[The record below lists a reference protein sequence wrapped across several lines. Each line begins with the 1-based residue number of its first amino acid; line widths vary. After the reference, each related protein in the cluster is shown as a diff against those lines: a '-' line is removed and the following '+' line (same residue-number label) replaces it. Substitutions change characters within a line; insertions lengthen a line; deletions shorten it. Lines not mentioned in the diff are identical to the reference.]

1 MATYKVPQDV
11 EADDK
16 LLGPFSFRQFV
27 YLMLVGG
34 LVVAAVGLFQ
44 VFPLLAI
51 IPLPFAFFFLIMA
64 LPLKK
69 DQPMETY
76 LAALLSFYTK
86 PRKRFWMTGQSGS
99 TILIA
104 TPKKVEENRV
114 RNITEEE
121 AGHRLSFLA
130 AIVDSEG
137 YAIKNASSPMR
148 DEFYAEAYNAVDM
161 FDRSGT
167 NRLNHL
173 ITKEQQERHE
183 EVVNQMRAALQ
194 QQSTASTS
202 RPTIPSVINS
212 EHVIQPLSRPATTNN
227 TIVQPSIA
235 PDQTAQMHNLAHNSD
250 FSVETIQQQAD
261 RIRRENETEVY
272 VPLH

>member
-104 TPKKVEENRV
+104 APKKVEENRV

-212 EHVIQPLSRPATTNN
+212 EHVIQPLSRPTTNN
-227 TIVQPSIA
+227 TIVQPSIT
-235 PDQTAQMHNLAHNSD
+235 PDQTAQMHNLAHNPD

>member
-16 LLGPFSFRQFV
+16 LIGPFSFRQFV
-27 YLMLVGG
+27 YLMLVFG
-34 LVVAAVGLFQ
+34 LGVAAVALFQ

-51 IPLPFAFFFLIMA
+51 IPLPFAFFFLILA
-64 LPLKK
+64 LPIKK
-69 DQPMETY
+69 DQPMEVY

-86 PRKRFWMTGQSGS
+86 PRKRFWMTGQSDS
-99 TILIA
+99 TILITA
-104 TPKKVEENRV
+104 PKKVEENRV
-114 RNITEEE
+114 RDITEEE
-121 AGHRLSFLA
+121 TGHRLSFLA

-137 YAIKNASSPMR
+137 YAIKNANSPMR
-148 DEFYAEAYNAVDM
+148 DEFYAEAYNATDM

-173 ITKEQQERHE
+173 ISKEQQERHDE
-183 EVVNQMRAALQ
+183 IVNQMRAAI
-194 QQSTASTS
+194 QQSNQTNQAATPITGD
-202 RPTIPSVINS
+202 R
-212 EHVIQPLSRPATTNN
+212 VIQPLPRSSSNPA
-227 TIVQPSIA
+227 IVQPITPAQS
-235 PDQTAQMHNLAHNSD
+235 AQMTNLAHNPD

-261 RIRRENETEVY
+261 RIQRENETEVY